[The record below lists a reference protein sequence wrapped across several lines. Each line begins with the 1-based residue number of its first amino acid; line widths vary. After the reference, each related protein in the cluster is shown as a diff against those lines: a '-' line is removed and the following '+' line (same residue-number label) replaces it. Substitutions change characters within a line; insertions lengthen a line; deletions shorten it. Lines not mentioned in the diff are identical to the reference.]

1 MFIRFIYRYMYIC
14 SHLFIDTIYTCMIG
28 ISICTQTLSIHVISS
43 HLMPSHLMLYIS
55 SHLISL
61 SFYLIVISSDLHFI
75 SQSFHCISHVRVLS
89 FHFISFQFNFSS
101 FSGSFVHSYIHAY
114 PHANMNTY
122 VPCLTSR
129 CLPAT
134 ITGSVYLRGSFQGLW
149 IPVGWRNH
157 VSFLLSWKHPMKG
170 HMFLLLSNVWRFPYP
185 RLVTP
190 IEGSPKDK
198 VVNLIGVEP
207 GFHSTNRFGLIK
219 WTTASKATFQ
229 GDPSSRSWN
238 FGTLDRPFAT
248 SMHERSGAYCGDQF
262 RSFLRSCA
270 HPLCHCPWSG
280 FIWGNFNENL
290 KIRWKCF

>member
-89 FHFISFQFNFSS
+89 FHFISIQLQFIFR
-101 FSGSFVHSYIHAY
+101 FVRSLIHTCIPTCKY
-114 PHANMNTY
+114 EY
-122 VPCLTSR
+122 VRP
-129 CLPAT
+129 
-134 ITGSVYLRGSFQGLW
+134 GSVYLRGSFQGLW

-229 GDPSSRSWN
+229 GDPSSRSLN